1 MFNDVIGFTLD
12 SLYIDFANPFFLIGC
27 ATASYGLLV
36 PYLCVCVCVCV
47 CVTQSCPDSVR
58 PHGLCMDSPGKNT
71 GVGCLSL
78 LQGIFLTQGF
88 LTRDQAC
95 ALSSGTEET

>member
-12 SLYIDFANPFFLIGC
+12 SLYIDFANPFFLFGC

-47 CVTQSCPDSVR
+47 SLSRVLT
-58 PHGLCMDSPGKNT
+58 LCDPMVCAWT
-71 GVGCLSL
+71 
-78 LQGIFLTQGF
+78 LQARILEWVAFPF
-88 LTRDQAC
+88 SRE
-95 ALSSGTEET
+95 SS